1 MCPPCAPPFRFG
13 FLCKAQCACVHRE
26 HPELGQ
32 AMIGKLPAAED
43 PMRLAVG
50 LYYDG
55 LGLSNPLGVAAGR

>member
-1 MCPPCAPPFRFG
+1 
-13 FLCKAQCACVHRE
+13 
-26 HPELGQ
+26 
-32 AMIGKLPAAED
+32 MIGKLPAAED